1 MTDLQLAS
9 IISQAMFVGEVYGKK
24 TLDIDSDNSV
34 REDDLIHL
42 GDEEAR
48 FRNYARGML
57 DFLMKELNVQN
68 RERVIEKALKDFFA
82 MNGY

>member
-9 IISQAMFVGEVYGKK
+9 IISQAMFVGEAYGKK
-24 TLDIDSDNSV
+24 IINVDLGE
-34 REDDLIHL
+34 ED
-42 GDEEAR
+42 R

-57 DFLMKELNVQN
+57 NALMKELNVKN
-68 RERVIEKALKDFFA
+68 RERVIEKALQDFFA